1 MLLRYHAHD
10 VGIVAELMRVQ
21 RIAGF
26 EVAPDAPQTL
36 VDLFLDTESFR
47 LVEHGFALRLRQ
59 HDGAFFGRLRPLGAP
74 LGQRGA
80 SHRQSLPGALP
91 LPLALHDLAAGAL
104 RSALGALVG
113 DAPLDLHARACI
125 DRTPRGL
132 TLEGRPVATIVLD
145 EVRYEWARDFDI
157 AREVKVHVG
166 GALADVSRTAG
177 ALDAMLQAYGLV
189 PIDPDRFSSVVERL
203 SQAQTAPLLFTP
215 RERRALQAIADGSSP
230 VASRRARA
238 LMAFASR
245 RSASAVAREVGM
257 ESERVRHWVERF
269 RRNRMGLFEEGHASP
284 TDLRPYTQA
293 EIILDDAARPAG
305 SLPAT
310 PPSEEAEERGGGA
323 ATKDR
328 EGVAPAR
335 EHRVVANAYPA
346 GLLGPQ
352 APVGTET
359 EGRMVEGASEVRGGR
374 GGVLRRVARVVT
386 RRRARST
393 AQVASAQPT
402 RTGAR
407 SEYGADEVLQAARTP
422 DADIAKGR
430 NGVREAGEPT
440 GAAPSFERLA
450 DCIAFDFQDAHQAWR
465 EAHDRWGTS
474 QDDASLTAELLGILD
489 RIGGLVSCYAP
500 YLNQAQTALSEAV
513 AAKRMRY
520 LRMRSYDVM
529 LLLLP
534 EFVPE
539 HDDDD
544 VHVLG
549 GTRALIEMR
558 KAAVKAALRPLSPP
572 VYEHDR
578 KETVPLDELL
588 EAVAEPDGSASHSNE
603 THLRHVLA
611 SMVWRQYERVVVSS
625 EVEERR
631 AISARRHALQ
641 GVVTA
646 LQHTFRAHDLPESPE
661 TRLLF
666 QACTRLDTLEAV
678 EAALAELDAWEEERG
693 EPIGPGAVRQRLEI
707 AREEE
712 RRASEHA
719 LALVLARPFRT
730 YLGVIVA
737 AS

>member
-59 HDGAFFGRLRPLGAP
+59 HDGAFFGRLRPLDAP
-74 LGQRGA
+74 LGRRGA
-80 SHRQSLPGALP
+80 SYRQSLPGALP

-125 DRTPRGL
+125 DRTPRGR
-132 TLEGRPVATIVLD
+132 TLGGRPAATSVLD

-166 GALADVSRTAG
+166 GAPADASRTAG

-215 RERRALQAIADGSSP
+215 RERRALQAIADGPSP

-238 LMAFASR
+238 LTAFASR
-245 RSASAVAREVGM
+245 RSATAVAREVGM

-269 RRNRMGLFEEGHASP
+269 RRNRLGLFEEGYASP
-284 TDLRPYTQA
+284 TDQRHYTQA
-293 EIILDDAARPAG
+293 EIILDDAARAA
-305 SLPAT
+305 SSSPAT
-310 PPSEEAEERGGGA
+310 PPSDKADERGSGA

-335 EHRVVANAYPA
+335 EHRVGANAYPA

-352 APVGTET
+352 APVGPET
-359 EGRMVEGASEVRGGR
+359 EGRMVEGGSEVRGGR

-393 AQVASAQPT
+393 AHVAPTQPM
-402 RTGAR
+402 RTGAHA
-407 SEYGADEVLQAARTP
+407 EYGADEVFQAALTP
-422 DADIAKGR
+422 GADFAKGR
-430 NGVREAGEPT
+430 NGVKKTGESTEAVS
-440 GAAPSFERLA
+440 SFERLA
-450 DCIAFDFQDAHQAWR
+450 DRIAFDFQDAHQAWR

-474 QDDASLTAELLGILD
+474 QDDASLTAELLSIVD

-500 YLNQAQTALSEAV
+500 YLNHAETALSDAV

-539 HDDDD
+539 HDDD

-549 GTRALIEMR
+549 GTRALIEVR
-558 KAAVKAALRPLSPP
+558 KAAVKAVLRSPSPP
-572 VYEHDR
+572 ADEHDR
-578 KETVPLDELL
+578 QETVPFDELL
-588 EAVAEPDGSASHSNE
+588 GAVAEPDGSASHSNE

-631 AISARRHALQ
+631 ATSARRHALQ

-666 QACTRLDTLEAV
+666 RACTRFGTLEAI
-678 EAALAELDAWEEERG
+678 EAALAEPAAWEKYRG